1 MNKSSLPFVII
12 GGVLLI
18 AIGVSVWLFKQ
29 SPAAPPN
36 NNLSTKNADNP
47 KGIPLGAEPAHT
59 QGNPAAKVYIEEF
72 GDFQC
77 PPCGA
82 LHPEIKKIEA
92 EFGDSIAFT
101 FRNYPLSNLHPH
113 AYDAARAAE
122 AAGMQGKY
130 WEMHDKIYDNQSTW
144 TSAPDPRAE
153 FENYARLL
161 GLNVEQFRND
171 SISPMVSGRVRS
183 DMQRATAIGVT
194 GTPTVFINGHQVSA
208 DNTTLEGIRNIINTE
223 LKK

>member
-1 MNKSSLPFVII
+1 LNKSSLPFVII
-12 GGVLLI
+12 GAVLLI
-18 AIGVSVWLFKQ
+18 AIGVSVWLFNQ
-29 SPAAPPN
+29 GPAPATN
-36 NNLSTKNADNP
+36 TNLSTNTP
-47 KGIPLGAEPAHT
+47 KTPGKTPLGAEPAHT
-59 QGNPAAKVYIEEF
+59 QGNPSAKVYIEEF

-101 FRNYPLSNLHPH
+101 FRNYPLTTIHKN

-130 WEMHDKIYDNQSTW
+130 WEMHDKIYENQSTW
-144 TSAPDPRAE
+144 VSAPDPRAE

-161 GLNVEQFRND
+161 GLNVDQFRND
-171 SISPMVSGRVRS
+171 SISQMVSGRVS
-183 DMQRATAIGVT
+183 EDIKRATAIGVT
-194 GTPTVFINGHQVSA
+194 GTPTVFINGKQVTA
-208 DNTTLEGIRNIINTE
+208 DKTNLEGLRTIINEE